1 MKDKKMIA
9 YQSYFKGETLR
20 YRKRKQLILQSIG
33 EILFIIF
40 SIALFYIALIL
51 INIVERGI

>member
-20 YRKRKQLILQSIG
+20 YRKRKQLLLQSIG
-33 EILFIIF
+33 EILFLILL
-40 SIALFYIALIL
+40 IALFYIGLIL
-51 INIVERGI
+51 INI

>member
-9 YQSYFKGETLR
+9 YQSYFEGETLR
-20 YRKRKQLILQSIG
+20 YRKRKQLILKSIG

-40 SIALFYIALIL
+40 SIVLFYIALIL
-51 INIVERGI
+51 INIIERGI

>member
-9 YQSYFKGETLR
+9 FQSYFEGETLR
-20 YRKRKQLILQSIG
+20 HRKRKQLILKSIG
-33 EILFIIF
+33 EILFLIF
-40 SIALFYIALIL
+40 LIALFYIGLIL